1 MLKPKNVKLAG
12 ITAVA
17 LVMLSACGGSDPN
30 STNQTDAEGL
40 TEINV
45 GVIPILDTVPIYLG
59 VDEGIFEEHGLDVNL
74 QEAQG
79 GAAIIPAVQS
89 GDFDIGF
96 SNVTSLIVARSQ
108 GLPLQLVAAGPN
120 STGDPVEDY
129 AAVLVPEDSDIT
141 AIEDLDGATVAINTL
156 NNINDTVLREGMS
169 QAGGNPSSMDLV
181 EVAFPDMQSQVESG
195 NVDAMVVVEPFQTI
209 GESAGMRSIYA
220 PYAEPT
226 EDLSVAGYFT
236 SEQMIASEP
245 DTVDAFAAAMREAQ
259 QFADDNPDAAKD
271 IMTSY
276 ITIDEDIV
284 PDLVMPSFPQEI
296 NEESLDTMIDWTV
309 EYGLIDEAIDLDEL
323 IHRVD

>member
-1 MLKPKNVKLAG
+1 MLKSHKIGATT
-12 ITAVA
+12 IAVA
-17 LVMLSACGGSDPN
+17 GLIMLSAYSGSDN
-30 STNQTDAEGL
+30 DSNQTAEYGEL
-40 TEINV
+40 SEINV
-45 GVIPILDTVPIYLG
+45 GVIPIVDVAQLYLG
-59 VDEGIFEEHGLDVNL
+59 VEEGVFEEHGLEVNL

-79 GAAIIPAVQS
+79 GAAIVPGIQA
-89 GDFDIGF
+89 GDFDFGF
-96 SNVTSLIVARSQ
+96 SNITSLVIASSQ
-108 GLPLQLVAAGPN
+108 GLPLQIVAPGPN
-120 STGDPVEDY
+120 STGDPDEDF
-129 AAVLVPEDSDIT
+129 AGVLVPEDSDIT

-169 QAGGNPSSMDLV
+169 QAGGDPSSMDLV

-236 SEQMIASEP
+236 SEQMIASDP
-245 DTVDAFAAAMREAQ
+245 DTVDAFAVAMREAQ
-259 QFADDNPDAAKD
+259 QFAEDNPDAAKE
-271 IMTSY
+271 IMTTY
-276 ITIDEDIV
+276 ITTDVDIA